1 MQRERERRLLKGIK
15 DGGYKDYIVTCEIK
29 YLVEK
34 EEY

>member
-15 DGGYKDYIVTCEIK
+15 DGGYEDYIVTCEIK